1 MSGERQGWKN
11 WDDYKKAGIVDEHVN
26 FTDNDVVTDHA
37 LGKTK
42 DTVGMCYPIDAAV
55 AYTLAAAGPDAN
67 LSSADMVNQ
76 YTRMATVMMS
86 QRVGYGDVPDPKV
99 PSCGHDMV
107 DTTFWHFLVPTVH
120 KVKEQG
126 ANPLT
131 GEEAKESLYITWTSR
146 TGYGSRGCYNLGQ
159 WLQSYEGEQ
168 GTEKTVEMLELSKI
182 RADSLTDDGSMPT
195 AMTAF
200 QIMMKP
206 EYKELREFIE
216 TQLGTT
222 KWLLEDYSSGT
233 PIQAFTGEHTSGVC
247 GWADDDTKTCGHH
260 DKPTMTDWVLI
271 KKKDGNGY
279 EELWSRAKGEASVH
293 KGWNSDQV
301 RSTLGYSTV
310 TKMSPSRVVLWEN
323 VSRSLAQTIDDKKV
337 IKSINEALRRM
348 TARNRNVVTK
358 EGLRSDATYNWKEWG
373 WLTEMQAWVA
383 QTSKKNRKEGDIVNG
398 WVYTKYGARKSY
410 GHEIAHFKWKPEERH
425 CTYTIKLTGGYSYY
439 NAEMPFRFKDK
450 PSAMQYKQFLTM
462 MAGKVHAT
470 NKDGRIWDG
479 ESGMEKV
486 VAGGA
491 FKIVTNQHEM
501 SMPMNSDPE
510 YLPNPTTILNALM
523 FGTPQ
528 EFDEHIKHLTEET
541 QKYFHKPTVEM
552 KKEGVE

>member
-11 WDDYKKAGIVDEHVN
+11 WEAYKKAGIVDEHVN
-26 FTDNDVVTDHA
+26 FTDNEVVTDHA

-55 AYTLAAAGPDAN
+55 AYTLAAAGPEAN

-86 QRVGYGDVPDPKV
+86 QRVGYGDVPDPRV
-99 PSCGHDMV
+99 ESCGNDMV
-107 DTTFWHFLVPTVH
+107 DTTTWHFLVPTLYTF
-120 KVKEQG
+120 KNDDES
-126 ANPLT
+126 
-131 GEEAKESLYITWTSR
+131 EEKFITWTSK
-146 TGYGSRGCYNLGQ
+146 TGYGSRSAHNLAD
-159 WLQSYEGEQ
+159 WLKKQDIHEVHPNL
-168 GTEKTVEMLELSKI
+168 VELCRI
-182 RADSLTDDGSMPT
+182 RADSLTDDGEMPT

-200 QIMMKP
+200 QILMTYP
-206 EYKELREFIE
+206 EYEQLRKLIE
-216 TQLGTT
+216 KTLDCTQ
-222 KWLLEDYSSGT
+222 WLLENYSNGT

-247 GWADDDTKTCGHH
+247 AWANDDTKTCGHH

-279 EELWSRAKGEASVH
+279 EQLWSRGKGVGSVH

-301 RSTLGYSTV
+301 RSTLGYSV
-310 TKMSPSRVVLWEN
+310 VSKMSPDRVVRWDT

-348 TARNRNVVTK
+348 TARNRNVVVK

-398 WVYTKYGARKSY
+398 WKYTKYGAKKSY
-410 GHEIAHFKWKPEERH
+410 GHEIAHFKWIPEERQT
-425 CTYTIKLTGGYSYY
+425 TYTIKVETNSYSYY
-439 NAEMPFRFKDK
+439 NSEMPFRFKDK
-450 PSAMQYKQFLTM
+450 PSAMQYKQFLSM
-462 MAGKVHAT
+462 MASKVHAT
-470 NKDGRIWDG
+470 NAVTRVWDG
-479 ESGMEKV
+479 DAGTEKV
-486 VAGGA
+486 SSSG
-491 FKIVTNQHEM
+491 FKVNSNNHEM
-501 SMPMNSDPE
+501 SMPMLNDPE
-510 YLPNPTTILNALM
+510 YLPSPAAVLNALM

-528 EFDEHIKHLTEET
+528 EFDEHIKHLSEDT
-541 QKYFHKPTVEM
+541 QKNFRKPKIEM
-552 KKEGVE
+552 KEEGEQ